1 MLGEEALDFFAH
13 PGAYPYPF
21 GSQCAAWLEAATT
34 DQLRRLPLGRLR
46 DQAVSLD
53 EVFAEFR
60 GRYLAL
66 TRVREVQGL
75 SPALETE
82 WHRVWQ
88 APPPAPGAGARPG
101 APRGSAAAPS
111 RRAELA
117 EGSLRDWLV
126 YLNDG
131 RIEATQ
137 HCTLEQTFG
146 ATDGPV

>member
-13 PGAYPYPF
+13 RGVSVPF

-34 DQLRRLPLGRLR
+34 DQRRRLPLGRLR

-60 GRYLAL
+60 RRYLAL

-88 APPPAPGAGARPG
+88 ALRPAPGAGTASG

-117 EGSLRDWLV
+117 EGSF
-126 YLNDG
+126 
-131 RIEATQ
+131 A
-137 HCTLEQTFG
+137 
-146 ATDGPV
+146 